1 MSQESRDRI
10 ERQAKEKM
18 QAWTNKEKRDGN
30 NITNNERIFMRSR
43 FQHKALVDEIVRG
56 KRRTREEQENQEN
69 KEHLPTKHKESHQ
82 GEQEDIKDVPY
93 GKQITSAT
101 HLATGTNEVGL
112 GGSNIPQVLGKV
124 DNKDKASVQDN
135 RGNSNKVQGN
145 NKGQLAFIQRPDSP
159 KQINSSNH

>member
-82 GEQEDIKDVPY
+82 GEQE
-93 GKQITSAT
+93 GQITSAT
-101 HLATGTNEVGL
+101 HLL

-159 KQINSSNH
+159 EQINSSNH

>member
-56 KRRTREEQENQEN
+56 KRRTREEYENQET
-69 KEHLPTKHKESHQ
+69 KEHLSIKLKESHQ
-82 GEQEDIKDVPY
+82 GVQEE
-93 GKQITSAT
+93 QITST
-101 HLATGTNEVGL
+101 YF
-112 GGSNIPQVLGKV
+112 PQTLGKV
-124 DNKDKASVQDN
+124 NNEDKVSTQN
-135 RGNSNKVQGN
+135 RDNSNKV
-145 NKGQLAFIQRPDSP
+145 
-159 KQINSSNH
+159 